1 MIRNSGITFQDIFNW
16 AFGLIGMIP
25 YLLAVYV
32 LIGANVNVT
41 NTLLVMALAAFC
53 SHLLGLLL
61 LRKQGENLRSLSRK
75 TVQIVD
81 SRRFEQIDFAE
92 KLPAELFDLARS
104 FNSVLSDMEKTRS
117 SYREAASKILAYAKD
132 IDKYQKKLADEA
144 MVRAGLSRYVGQNVL
159 EHIMRD
165 EMHMPLQTVNREVTI
180 LFADIR
186 SFTTLSEHM
195 PPKQVITML
204 NEYFDAMVDI
214 IFQHEGVLD
223 KFIGDELMALFGLVG
238 SPENGPINAVKA
250 ALAMQ
255 KKLASMMSVRSS
267 LGWPVFKVGVG
278 INTGDVVVG
287 NVGSKNRMDYT
298 VIGDSV
304 NIAARF
310 EQSAEGGT
318 VVIGETTK
326 QRCPPLLQV
335 EPKGSVQVRN
345 RVDPVS
351 CYEVIGL
358 GP

>member
-1 MIRNSGITFQDIFNW
+1 MIRNSGITFQELFNW

-32 LIGANVNVT
+32 LVGANVNIT
-41 NTLLVMALAAFC
+41 TTLLVMALAAFC

-61 LRKQGENLRSLSRK
+61 LRKQGDNLRALSRR

-81 SRRFEQIDFAE
+81 SKSFEQIDFPE
-92 KLPAELFDLARS
+92 ELPAELFDLARS
-104 FNSVLSDMEKTRS
+104 FNTVLSNMERTRA
-117 SYREAASKILAYAKD
+117 SYREITSKILLYAKD

-144 MVRAGLSRYVGQNVL
+144 TIRTGLSRYVGQNVL

-165 EMHMPLQTVNREVTI
+165 EMHLPLQTVNREVTI

-214 IFQHEGVLD
+214 IFEHEGVLD

-238 SPENGPINAVKA
+238 SPENGPANAVRA
-250 ALAMQ
+250 GLAMQ
-255 KKLASMMSVRSS
+255 EQLARMMAVRGS
-267 LGWPVFKVGVG
+267 LGWPVFKVGIG
-278 INTGDVVVG
+278 INTGEVVVG

-298 VIGDSV
+298 VIGDAV

-310 EQSAEGGT
+310 EQSAEGGK

-326 QRCPPLLQV
+326 LRCPPSLKA
-335 EPKGSVQVRN
+335 EPMGSVQVRN
-345 RVDPVS
+345 RIDPVS
-351 CYEVIGL
+351 CYEVISL
-358 GP
+358 PR